1 MAKPRVRQSSARQL
15 ATQVD
20 TQRGLFDSPFW
31 RAGGS
36 SVAQSSNFRLVAQSV
51 AQSSCCSRYAT
62 ATTVLRCQ
70 TALVTVLPTTARI
83 WCFSYNPDL
92 QPATKPEVELTS
104 CHQCKSGLTIVHQAT
119 TRTYELPPS
128 LKSNLQPAT
137 KPEVGRAS
145 CRSAKVKL
153 TTCHQARSR
162 TYKRPPVL
170 KSNLQPATK
179 PEVELTTCH
188 QCKT

>member
-51 AQSSCCSRYAT
+51 AQSSCGSRYAT

-92 QPATKPEVELTS
+92 QPATSANRDLRSSTK
-104 CHQCKSGLTIVHQAT
+104 
-119 TRTYELPPS
+119 
-128 LKSNLQPAT
+128 LQP
-137 KPEVGRAS
+137 G
-145 CRSAKVKL
+145 L

-162 TYKRPPVL
+162 TYDRPPSQ
-170 KSNLQPATK
+170 KSNLRAATSANPDLRSSTKLQPG
-179 PEVELTTCH
+179 LTSCH
-188 QCKT
+188 QA